1 LQFIFRYKIVFLFSL
16 LLVLQSRTSAQRM
29 HRMDP
34 HIYDLKQWHFGVS
47 FSTNYGKM
55 KVITANDFIQQDS
68 VLRIVT
74 DGTVGLGLSG
84 LVDLRLSKTFNL
96 RSVPGLNFHQRVMNY
111 EFRDRNDRIPV
122 DAVTFD
128 LPINI
133 KYKSDIHYKYV
144 RFYAVAGGRIS
155 YDFNS
160 RATEERG
167 PFKKLVALKPFGA
180 SYEMGV
186 GFDFYMPYFKFSPEI
201 KMINSLINQHSPD
214 QYIYSKSLAGLYP
227 RMFQISLYF
236 E

>member
-1 LQFIFRYKIVFLFSL
+1 LQFILRHKIIFSFLLLFLFQQQL
-16 LLVLQSRTSAQRM
+16 LSQRM

-55 KVITANDFIQQDS
+55 KVITAPDFIQQDS
-68 VLRIVT
+68 VMQIVT
-74 DGTVGLGLSG
+74 NGTIGLGLSG
-84 LVDLRLSKTFNL
+84 LVDLRLSKTLNL
-96 RSVPGLNFHQRVMNY
+96 RSVPGLNFHQRELNY
-111 EFRDRNDRIPV
+111 VFRDRTDRIPV
-122 DAVTFD
+122 EAVTFD

-180 SYEMGV
+180 SYELGV

-201 KMINSLINQHSPD
+201 KMINSIINQHSPD

>member
-1 LQFIFRYKIVFLFSL
+1 MLFFFQQQLLSQSL
-16 LLVLQSRTSAQRM
+16 R
-29 HRMDP
+29 RMDP

-55 KVITANDFIQQDS
+55 KVITAPDFIQQDS
-68 VLRIVT
+68 VIKIST
-74 DGTVGLGLSG
+74 NGTIGLGLSG

-96 RSVPGLNFHQRVMNY
+96 RSVPGLNFHQRQLDY
-111 EFRDRNDRIPV
+111 EFRDRSDRINI

-180 SYEMGV
+180 SFELGV
-186 GFDFYMPYFKFSPEI
+186 GFDFYLPYFKFSPEI
-201 KMINSLINQHSPD
+201 KMINSIMNQHSPD
-214 QYIYSKSLAGLYP
+214 QYIYSKSLSGLYP